1 MDITWLVR
9 ADAEPG
15 RDYDPENVLW
25 FWDVTTK
32 QDAKITEDNQAG
44 VLSARYR
51 PGPYS
56 EIEATTDRI
65 LRWYLRRIS

>member
-1 MDITWLVR
+1 M
-9 ADAEPG
+9 
-15 RDYDPENVLW
+15 LW

-44 VLSARYR
+44 VLSSRYR

-65 LRWYLRRIS
+65 LRWYLRRIT